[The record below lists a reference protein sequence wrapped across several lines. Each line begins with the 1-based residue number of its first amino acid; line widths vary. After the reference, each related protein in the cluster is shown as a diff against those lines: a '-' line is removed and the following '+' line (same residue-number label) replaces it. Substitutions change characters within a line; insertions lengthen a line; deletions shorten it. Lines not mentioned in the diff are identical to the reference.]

1 MFHRAGLGP
10 LMDDMTRTEG
20 AVPPLSFLVAVSDQ
34 LVGIDIA
41 AILRDAHPDAVVV
54 AAPDR
59 EAALLS
65 LRESPAPTLAVVSLS
80 PQEAVSSPLGQ
91 ALRDIG
97 ARIVLMGHEAELH
110 GEADGFEVLHRPF
123 RTIDLL
129 ALLER

>member
-1 MFHRAGLGP
+1 MTCIDGP
-10 LMDDMTRTEG
+10 LP
-20 AVPPLSFLVAVSDQ
+20 APSFLVAVTDQ

-54 AAPDR
+54 TAPDR
-59 EAALLS
+59 EAALVS
-65 LRESPAPTLAVVSLS
+65 LQEGSAPSLAVVSLS
-80 PQEAVSSPLGQ
+80 PQEAVSSPLIE
-91 ALRDIG
+91 ALRALG

-129 ALLER
+129 ALIGR